1 MAQQALKTKEEKN
14 VVETKTQMVKK
25 PVQNQ
30 NSVVRS
36 TMNHGIYFPS
46 TKDDAWK
53 FAQTFASSVF
63 CPVQYKNKP
72 GDVYLAMA
80 YGAQIGLNPLLAV
93 QNIAMVN
100 GRPSVYGDALT
111 AIVMANPETEK
122 YEDGY
127 KDGGKTA
134 YCKITRNGHTIER
147 EFSEDM
153 ARKAGLWEQ
162 NTWKKYPQRMLMW
175 RAKGWAIRDLYA
187 DVLMGMWSVEE
198 AKDMQPIQD
207 AEYVDISSHAPE
219 EPPKEEQVQ
228 EPENHQEEE
237 QASGGEQPD
246 IFSDG
251 GLS

>member
-1 MAQQALKTKEEKN
+1 MAQQALKTKDEKA
-14 VVETKTQMVKK
+14 VVTPNTQMVKK
-25 PVQNQ
+25 P
-30 NSVVRS
+30 S
-36 TMNHGIYFPS
+36 TGQGVARTTMKQDIYLPS
-46 TKDDAWK
+46 TKDEAYK
-53 FAQTFASSVF
+53 FAQSFATSAF
-63 CPVQYKNKP
+63 CPAQYKNKP
-72 GDVYLAMA
+72 ADVYLAMA

-134 YCKITRNGHTIER
+134 YCKITRNGITMYR
-147 EFSEDM
+147 EFSEEM

-162 NTWKKYPQRMLMW
+162 NTWKKYPQRMLLW
-175 RAKGWAIRDLYA
+175 RAKGWAIRDLYS

-198 AKDMQPIQD
+198 ARDMPPIQD